1 MPEINQAALQAI
13 QPELT
18 SGESVLWAGQPSR
31 SVTFHSE
38 DLYLIPF
45 SLLWGGFAIFWE
57 AGVAG
62 YWGSPS
68 QQNGPW
74 IFGMIWGV
82 PFVLIGQY
90 MIWGRFL
97 FAAWRKKR
105 TFYAVTSRR
114 VIAVQDGWS
123 RNMASAYI
131 DTLPTIMKA
140 SVSTNTTTLRFAQ
153 AAPMWT
159 GRRSWGVW
167 DGMAI
172 GDVPTFVD
180 IDDADYVYRI
190 VSEIREKARAQGAGR
205 LPS

>member
-1 MPEINQAALQAI
+1 MRRCWRSSRR
-13 QPELT
+13 
-18 SGESVLWAGQPSR
+18 SGRKECRR
-31 SVTFHSE
+31 SVKPQCRRSN
-38 DLYLIPF
+38 L
-45 SLLWGGFAIFWE
+45 SLHREKACSGPDMLWGGFAIFWE

-97 FAAWRKKR
+97 FAAWRKQR
-105 TFYAVTSRR
+105 TFYAVTTRR
-114 VIAVQDGWS
+114 LIAVQDGRS
-123 RNMASAYI
+123 LNMASAYI
-131 DTLPTIMKA
+131 DTLPTIMIA
-140 SVSTNTTTLRFAQ
+140 SVSKNATTLRFAQ
-153 AAPMWT
+153 PAPMWT

-180 IDDADYVYRI
+180 IEDADYVYRM
-190 VSEIREKARAQGAGR
+190 VSELREKARAQSGR
-205 LPS
+205 LSS